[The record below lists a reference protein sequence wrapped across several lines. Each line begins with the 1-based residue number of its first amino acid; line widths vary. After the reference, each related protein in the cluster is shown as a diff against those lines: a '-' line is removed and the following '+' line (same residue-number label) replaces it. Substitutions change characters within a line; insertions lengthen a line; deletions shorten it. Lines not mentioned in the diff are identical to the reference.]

1 MVEAFQNVVMRLA
14 MCGLGV
20 SLAAMALRSRP
31 VRVAF
36 ARMLAIWRGLTTFG
50 RFAVC
55 SFLLVGIL
63 VGGDKTNSVNNLPPQ
78 QMVAPVE
85 RQGSDPLEYPQFLT
99 SEMSRMPDFIGRDE
113 FLEVK

>member
-1 MVEAFQNVVMRLA
+1 MVEAFQNAVMRLA

-36 ARMLAIWRGLTTFG
+36 ARMLVIWRGLTAFG
-50 RFAVC
+50 RLAVC

-63 VGGDKTNSVNNLPPQ
+63 VGGGKKGQTL
-78 QMVAPVE
+78 
-85 RQGSDPLEYPQFLT
+85 LYKLCCICLT
-99 SEMSRMPDFIGRDE
+99 VGCGIW
-113 FLEVK
+113 

>member
-31 VRVAF
+31 VRAAF
-36 ARMLAIWRGLTTFG
+36 ARMLAIWRGLTAFG
-50 RFAVC
+50 RLAVC

-63 VGGDKTNSVNNLPPQ
+63 VGGDKANSVGSLPPQ
-78 QMVAPVE
+78 QMVPPVE
-85 RQGSDPLEYPQFLT
+85 RQGSDPRESALFGILRFGIICVSKKEKRNEAEP
-99 SEMSRMPDFIGRDE
+99 
-113 FLEVK
+113 

>member
-1 MVEAFQNVVMRLA
+1 MVEAIQNAVMRLA

-36 ARMLAIWRGLTTFG
+36 ARMLEIWRGLTTFG

-63 VGGDKTNSVNNLPPQ
+63 VGSLSFAKTLLDLFLAFANS
-78 QMVAPVE
+78 AHKTRE
-85 RQGSDPLEYPQFLT
+85 GKFL
-99 SEMSRMPDFIGRDE
+99 
-113 FLEVK
+113 

>member
-31 VRVAF
+31 VRDAF

-55 SFLLVGIL
+55 SCLLVGIL

-78 QMVAPVE
+78 MLQGGPV
-85 RQGSDPLEYPQFLT
+85 RTTPVPLPQFPEIRAHT
-99 SEMSRMPDFIGRDE
+99 DNGVM
-113 FLEVK
+113 V